1 MYTNNAIQLGKNM
14 HKYELTKRT
23 YACRTHEFT
32 YSIYTTNNIQYT
44 LYTYIQ
50 GIYYIT
56 SPPLTRQY
64 SLTEAGHEIQTHQ
77 LRVVEDL

>member
-1 MYTNNAIQLGKNM
+1 M

-23 YACRTHEFT
+23 YACRTHEST
-32 YSIYTTNNIQYT
+32 YIYTTSNIQYT

-50 GIYYIT
+50 HVYYIT
-56 SPPLTRQY
+56 SSPLTRQY